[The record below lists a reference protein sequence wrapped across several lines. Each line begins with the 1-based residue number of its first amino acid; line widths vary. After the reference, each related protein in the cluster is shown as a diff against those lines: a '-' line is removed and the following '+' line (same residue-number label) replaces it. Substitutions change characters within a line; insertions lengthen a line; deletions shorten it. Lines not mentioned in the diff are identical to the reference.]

1 MVDATA
7 GGSLMRKTPEDAYGL
22 LDDMALNAFS
32 WNTNRRAKKPSGI
45 HSISTQA
52 TLAAQVEALQR
63 QLNQM
68 NAPQQQLLSCEF
80 YGGDHDS
87 VDCQVSTSFEQVNFM
102 GNFQGGQ
109 NNFQRP
115 MQNIFREEDIMILN
129 QENIF
134 LLNGVYQGHSHNMD
148 VQP

>member
-1 MVDATA
+1 MVDATTR
-7 GGSLMRKTPEDAYGL
+7 GSLMRRTPEDAYGL

-32 WNTNRRAKKPSGI
+32 WNTDRTARKLAGI

-52 TLAAQVEALQR
+52 ALAAQVEALQR

-68 NAPQQQLLSCEF
+68 NAPQQPMLSCEF
-80 YGGDHDS
+80 CGGEHDS
-87 VDCQVSTSFEQVNFM
+87 VDCPVSISSEQANFM

-115 MQNIFREEDIMILN
+115 M
-129 QENIF
+129 
-134 LLNGVYQGHSHNMD
+134 
-148 VQP
+148 